1 MKILKLKEWHWHVM
15 VWIGIIL
22 FFSLRDLAFHPVF
35 LEVISVKI
43 LLCSIAAIPVYINI
57 WLLLPKFLFTKR
69 YSLYIGM
76 VLLITI
82 PTGWISAYM
91 LYENFEIPFYGMIPG
106 KIQLTLEIILF
117 VGLATTAKAIQQWQR
132 KQKQFQEIEKHSLE
146 QELQLLRNQL
156 NPHFMFN
163 TLNNIYVMIN
173 HTPDKARETLLRFS
187 DLLSHQLYDSN
198 KTEVPL
204 ELEATYLKNYIE
216 LEKVRQG
223 DAVHVEAEII
233 EKSKLGIAPMLLLP
247 IIENAFKHG
256 FAAGLPTYQ
265 VNISLKQKESS
276 VFFHCSNE
284 YNPNKKGRKGGIGI
298 QNVKKRLALLYPNQH
313 EFNIRDNGKIFEV
326 AIELHHLMVCKYDEN
341 KMDSIEETNKILT
354 D

>member
-1 MKILKLKEWHWHVM
+1 MRINKHQEWYWHVL

-57 WLLLPKFLFTKR
+57 WLLLPKFLFAKK
-69 YSLYIGM
+69 YALYIAM
-76 VLLITI
+76 VLLFTI
-82 PTGWISAYM
+82 PTGLVSAYI
-91 LYENFEIPFYGMIPG
+91 LHKNFEIPFYGMIPG

-117 VGLATTAKAIQQWQR
+117 VGLATTAKSIQQWQR
-132 KQKQFQEIEKHSLE
+132 KQQQFQEIEKHSLK

-173 HTPDKARETLLRFS
+173 HTPNKARETLLRFS

-198 KTEVPL
+198 KNEVPL
-204 ELEATYLKNYIE
+204 SLEATYLKNYIE
-216 LEKVRQG
+216 LEKIRQG
-223 DAVHVEAEII
+223 DAVHVKTDLI
-233 EKSKLGIAPMLLLP
+233 EKSQLGIAPMLLIP
-247 IIENAFKHG
+247 IVENAFKHG

-265 VNISLKQKESS
+265 VSISLKQNENS
-276 VFFHCSNE
+276 VSFQCTNE
-284 YNPNKKGRKGGIGI
+284 YNPHKKGRAGGIGI
-298 QNVKKRLALLYPNQH
+298 QNVKKRLALLYPNKH
-313 EFNIRDNGKIFEV
+313 EFSIHDNGKIFEV
-326 AIELHHLMVCKYDEN
+326 NIELHHLTPCEYDEN
-341 KMDSIEETNKILT
+341 KIDLVEETNKI
-354 D
+354 